1 GRGAF
6 EHVPTSRSS
15 RCFSHTVFGD
25 LSRYAGAEKRA
36 ARILPARAIESTMQV
51 SADESDYRALRDA
64 RVLVTGATG
73 FIGRHL
79 CHSLREQGAQL
90 VLLQRQAHASPWPD
104 ARTVVLDPSDRAG
117 IANALCE
124 IKPDLVFHLA
134 GFVSGERSGE
144 AMARAFDGNVLFS
157 ANILLS
163 CLAHLPDTRVIFT
176 SSLEASN
183 PRLQPA
189 ETGSPYGVSKL
200 MVEVLSGTLNELYA
214 APMFSARLGMVYGPS
229 DPNCDR
235 LVPTVI
241 RALLKREAP
250 HLSSGKRRSD
260 WVYIDDVITG
270 LLAMASTQELPHP
283 ALVLASGELHSVREV
298 AELLASIIG
307 ATVPIHYDPSRDRPC
322 EQERVADMMT
332 TRAAL
337 GLVGPAIDLRS
348 GLTRTVDAYRA
359 LTRSSRANPA
369 QP

>member
-1 GRGAF
+1 MPKRVAPHPSGARDN
-6 EHVPTSRSS
+6 EQ
-15 RCFSHTVFGD
+15 
-25 LSRYAGAEKRA
+25 
-36 ARILPARAIESTMQV
+36 TMQV
-51 SADESDYRALRDA
+51 SADESHYRAQRALRDA

-73 FIGRHL
+73 FIGQHL
-79 CHSLREQGAQL
+79 CHSLHAQGAQL
-90 VLLQRQAHASPWPD
+90 VLLQRHARTSPWPG
-104 ARTVVLDPSDRAG
+104 ARAVVLDPSERAA
-117 IANALCE
+117 IASALQE

-134 GFVSGERSGE
+134 GFVSGERGRE

-157 ANILLS
+157 ANILLT
-163 CLAHLPDTRVIFT
+163 CLAHLPKTRVIFT

-183 PRLQPA
+183 PRLEPA

-200 MVEVLSGTLNELYA
+200 MVEVLSGTLNELYN
-214 APMFSARLGMVYGPS
+214 APLFSARLGMVYGPS
-229 DPNCDR
+229 DPHCDR

-241 RALLKREAP
+241 RALSKREAP

-270 LLAMASTQELPHP
+270 LLAMASAQELLHP
-283 ALVLASGELHSVREV
+283 ALDLASGELHSVREV

-307 ATVPIHYDPSRDRPC
+307 ATVPIHYDASRDRSY

-337 GLVGPAIDLRS
+337 GLTGPATDLRT

-359 LTRSSRANPA
+359 LKRSSRASPA

>member
-1 GRGAF
+1 
-6 EHVPTSRSS
+6 
-15 RCFSHTVFGD
+15 
-25 LSRYAGAEKRA
+25 
-36 ARILPARAIESTMQV
+36 MQV
-51 SADESDYRALRDA
+51 SADESHYRALRDA

-79 CHSLREQGAQL
+79 CHSLHEQGAQL
-90 VLLQRQAHASPWPD
+90 VFLQRRAHASPWPG
-104 ARTVVLDPSDRAG
+104 ARAVVLDPSDRAG
-117 IANALCE
+117 IANALHE

-134 GFVSGERSGE
+134 GFVSGERSRE

-157 ANILLS
+157 ANLLLG

-189 ETGSPYGVSKL
+189 QTGSPYGVSKL

-214 APMFSARLGMVYGPS
+214 APMFSARLGMVYGPN

-250 HLSSGKRRSD
+250 HLSSGTRRSD

-270 LLAMASTQELPHP
+270 LLAMANTRELLHP
-283 ALVLASGELHSVREV
+283 ALDLASGELHSVREV
-298 AELLASIIG
+298 AELLASILG
-307 ATVPIHYDPSRDRPC
+307 ATEPIHYDPSRDRPY
-322 EQERVADMMT
+322 EQERVADMTT

-337 GLVGPAIDLRS
+337 GLTGPAFDLRA
-348 GLTRTVDAYRA
+348 GLTHTVEAYRA
-359 LTRSSRANPA
+359 LTRSSRASRARP
-369 QP
+369 